1 MTSPVTVGTTTT
13 VLAEINYKRNEI
25 VLENTGNRTVYLK
38 KVQPYSSMPI
48 PSSTSYDYVL
58 EAGGNNGNDDDKDNE
73 RNTKSM
79 SVLKLKSISGFVAVT
94 GSGTSTISVMQ
105 TVFI

>member
-25 VLENTGNRTVYLK
+25 VLENTGNKTVYLK
-38 KVQPYSSMPI
+38 KVQPYSSIPI
-48 PSSTSYDYVL
+48 PSPTSYDYVL
-58 EAGGNNGNDDDKDNE
+58 EAGVGDDNE
-73 RNTKSM
+73 RDTKSM